1 MTELFYSATILTM
14 ASKGFFITGTDTGV
28 GKTFVTAGIVSALRE
43 KGANVGVM
51 KPVETGCPEK
61 NGRLEPQDAFFL
73 KKMSGVDDDIDLI
86 NPYRFKA
93 PLAPAAASRVED
105 KTVELNRIKECYDKL
120 ASRHSMMF
128 VEGAG
133 GLLAPINEN
142 KTIADL
148 IKLLNLPLIII
159 AASRL
164 GAINHTLL
172 TVRYAKSAGIDVK
185 GIILNYPSLAIDET
199 LSTNQAEIKRLA
211 NIPVLGELPFCD
223 ADRAVKMVK
232 KYLKLSLFSG

>member
-1 MTELFYSATILTM
+1 M
-14 ASKGFFITGTDTGV
+14 AAKGFFITGTDTGV

-61 NGRLEPQDAFFL
+61 NGRLEPQDAIFL
-73 KKMSGVDDDIDLI
+73 KKMSGVDDDMDLI

-93 PLAPAAASRVED
+93 LLAPAVASRVEG
-105 KTVELNRIKECYDKL
+105 KIIELDRIKECYDKL
-120 ASRHSMMF
+120 ALMHSVMF

-142 KTIADL
+142 ETVADL
-148 IKLLNLPLIII
+148 IKLLNLPIIII

-172 TVRYAKSAGIDVK
+172 TVRYAQSIGIEVK
-185 GIILNYPSLAIDET
+185 GIILNYPSLSIDET
-199 LSTNQAEIKRLA
+199 ISTNQAEIKRLA

-223 ADRAVKMVK
+223 MDRVAKMVK
-232 KYLKLSLFSG
+232 KYLKLSILEQ

>member
-1 MTELFYSATILTM
+1 MAT
-14 ASKGFFITGTDTGV
+14 KGFFITGTDTGV
-28 GKTFVTAGIVSALRE
+28 GKTFVTAGIVSALRG

-61 NGRLEPQDAFFL
+61 NGRLEPQDAIFL
-73 KKMSGVDDDIDLI
+73 KKMSGVDDDMDLI
-86 NPYRFKA
+86 NPYRFKVS
-93 PLAPAAASRVED
+93 LSPAVASRVEG

-133 GLLAPINEN
+133 GLLAPINEDE
-142 KTIADL
+142 TVADL
-148 IKLLNLPLIII
+148 IKLLNLPIIII

-172 TVRYAKSAGIDVK
+172 TVR
-185 GIILNYPSLAIDET
+185 
-199 LSTNQAEIKRLA
+199 
-211 NIPVLGELPFCD
+211 
-223 ADRAVKMVK
+223 
-232 KYLKLSLFSG
+232 

>member
-1 MTELFYSATILTM
+1 MET
-14 ASKGFFITGTDTGV
+14 KGFFITGTDTCV
-28 GKTFVTAGIVSALRE
+28 GKTFVTAGIAAVLKE
-43 KGANVGVM
+43 KGVNVGVM

-61 NGRLEPQDAFFL
+61 DGKLEPQDAIFL
-73 KKMSGVDDDIDLI
+73 KNMSSVDDDMDLI
-86 NPYRFKA
+86 NPYRFNA
-93 PLAPAAASRVED
+93 PLAPAVASRVEG

-142 KTIADL
+142 ETVADL
-148 IKLLNLPLIII
+148 IKLLNLPIIII

-172 TVRYAKSAGIDVK
+172 TVRYAQSIGIEVK
-185 GIILNYPSLAIDET
+185 GIILNYPSLSIDET
-199 LSTNQAEIKRLA
+199 LSTNQAEIKRLTS
-211 NIPVLGELPFCD
+211 IPVLGELPFCD
-223 ADRAVKMVK
+223 IDRIAKMVK
-232 KYLKLSLFSG
+232 KYLKLSLLEQ